1 MRIQAFRDFSF
12 ACEEVTL
19 YGEII
24 GWIRLPRTRM
34 ALTFTRGIFYYLD
47 GKTIKHATGISRML

>member
-24 GWIRLPRTRM
+24 AWIRLQHTRM
-34 ALTFTRGIFYYLD
+34 ALTFARCNFLLFG
-47 GKTIKHATGISRML
+47 R

>member
-24 GWIRLPRTRM
+24 AWIRLQDTRM
-34 ALTFTRGIFYYLD
+34 ALTFTRWNFLLFG
-47 GKTIKHATGISRML
+47 R